1 MSGYVTGVPLDSDLI
16 FEAEDEPAFISA
28 VDGGSGRFNSAG
40 DNSGKYEN
48 SGFGKYRENLN

>member
-48 SGFGKYRENLN
+48 SGFGKYREF